1 MPLFVLFRELTGISN
16 AQKTSLEAKTPDE
29 LDFIEYDNSNTG
41 IRKKNIKQNFPNFFL
56 TNFSYREL
64 EARCSHHLVWSDE
77 TQSNISEVEQLLL
90 KIAKII

>member
-1 MPLFVLFRELTGISN
+1 MFREFPGISN

-29 LDFIEYDNSNTG
+29 LDFVEYDNSN
-41 IRKKNIKQNFPNFFL
+41 IRIGKGRIKKDFPEFFL

-64 EARCSHHLVWSDE
+64 EARCQQHLTWSDE
-77 TQSNISEVEQLLL
+77 TQSGISEIEQLLL